1 MDLKHIKAPR
11 MRALLQGSMMQ
22 GLPYSSAQQTQ
33 PCRDNNIGYT
43 DKVRPNHLRNIW
55 INREEKQDLKLDWG
69 WAGGLNM
76 IRDFKLFLK
85 FANFEH
91 SLDLTMLIILSGKLS
106 NSEISP

>member
-1 MDLKHIKAPR
+1 M
-11 MRALLQGSMMQ
+11 
-22 GLPYSSAQQTQ
+22 
-33 PCRDNNIGYT
+33 
-43 DKVRPNHLRNIW
+43 
-55 INREEKQDLKLDWG
+55 KLDWG

-91 SLDLTMLIILSGKLS
+91 SLDLTMLIISFANFLEGKLS